1 MSAVDH
7 PDLTGL
13 LGSRLCHDLI
23 SPVGAIGNGLELLG
37 MSGSGPRREEMQLVA
52 DSVAQAQARI
62 RFYRV
67 AFGLSREDQAM
78 GTPELC
84 DTLDGVYGAGRLQV
98 VWDVSGE
105 VPRQAA
111 RLAFLMLL
119 CVEAALAR
127 GGRVT
132 VARDRRAWRVAGSG
146 PRLRDLAPFWALLE
160 GHTCAET
167 LTPERVQ
174 FPLLAQQAAA
184 MGLHVA
190 VSAGEGGVTLHATPD

>member
-1 MSAVDH
+1 MSAADH

-23 SPVGAIGNGLELLG
+23 SPVGAIGNGLELLS
-37 MSGSGPRREEMQLVA
+37 MSGGPRREETQLVA
-52 DSVAQAQARI
+52 DSVALAQARI

-84 DTLDGVYGAGRLQV
+84 DTLDGMYGAGRLQV
-98 VWDVSGE
+98 VWDLTGE
-105 VPRQAA
+105 VARPAA
-111 RLAFLMLL
+111 RMAFLMVL
-119 CVEAALAR
+119 CVETALSR

-132 VARDRRAWRVAGSG
+132 VTRDRRSWRVSGNG
-146 PRLRDLAPFWALLE
+146 PRVRDLAPFWALLE
-160 GHTCAET
+160 GGPCEEV

-174 FPLLAQQAAA
+174 FPLLVRQAET
-184 MGLHVA
+184 MGLRLA
-190 VSAGEGGVTLHATPD
+190 VSAGEGGVTLDAVPA